1 MSQSKMRSRLPRSST
16 LAVSHGARPPECARR
31 NAHILPPSS
40 LDDRKCF
47 TQFDQMIHLSP
58 SITRWTGRRK
68 AAVVA
73 AVHSGEITL
82 EAACRRYE
90 LSIEEFHT
98 WESKVA
104 PRSTLPRAFPNR
116 YALLVSIDGTSPR
129 ACDAQDGAVRPIV
142 VRSVKG
148 QKPREL

>member
-1 MSQSKMRSRLPRSST
+1 MSHSKMRSRLPRSST

-47 TQFDQMIHLSP
+47 SQFDQMIHLPP
-58 SITRWTGRRK
+58 SITRWTSRRK

-104 PRSTLPRAFPNR
+104 PRSTLPR
-116 YALLVSIDGTSPR
+116 DG
-129 ACDAQDGAVRPIV
+129 I
-142 VRSVKG
+142 RSL
-148 QKPREL
+148 QR